1 MRTVAGQ
8 PALSPLSLV
17 VALSILVL
25 ALSAHAAHAQDA
37 GNASSTQYT
46 SVIEYLTSS
55 GYTFNNVN
63 TTWTNTNDCGSFGG
77 SGAGATW
84 IWGPGI
90 GAIPCTGS
98 TPPTGTITETSTS
111 GGVVLASCTDTQGG
125 ATYGSDSVASTIP
138 SECTN
143 TAAGVSINEF
153 FAQAY
158 DVSGNPIAAGGANY
172 DWIIALVVII
182 ILVLLLFLWR
192 RRKKT
197 PSMAGQALPA
207 APAVPPASSAQA
219 GGKIYCGNCGSALDA
234 GATFCR
240 SCGAKV
246 T

>member
-1 MRTVAGQ
+1 
-8 PALSPLSLV
+8 
-17 VALSILVL
+17 
-25 ALSAHAAHAQDA
+25 
-37 GNASSTQYT
+37 
-46 SVIEYLTSS
+46 
-55 GYTFNNVN
+55 
-63 TTWTNTNDCGSFGG
+63 
-77 SGAGATW
+77 
-84 IWGPGI
+84 
-90 GAIPCTGS
+90 
-98 TPPTGTITETSTS
+98 
-111 GGVVLASCTDTQGG
+111 
-125 ATYGSDSVASTIP
+125 VASTIP